1 MSIEF
6 MKFYNAKTAV
16 DDIRSDLDQLSKVLN
31 YLESELSV
39 IRKSAK
45 GERKLLAKGG
55 GGSYEY
61 IRFTYF
67 NYVIDVHVAPPLF
80 ELNALLTSI
89 RDKLLMIYNSLSK
102 SIKVIE
108 KMGNDVKDL
117 KLIGVVIENDE
128 TKLLLI
134 P

>member
-1 MSIEF
+1 
-6 MKFYNAKTAV
+6 MKFYSAKTAI
-16 DDIRSDLDQLSKVLN
+16 DDIRSDINQLNNVLS
-31 YLESELSV
+31 YIDSELSV
-39 IRKSAK
+39 VRRLIK
-45 GERKLLAKGG
+45 GERRLMAKGG

-80 ELNALLTSI
+80 ELNALMSMI
-89 RDKLLMIYNSLSK
+89 RDKLMMISSSLSK
-102 SIKVIE
+102 SVKVIE
-108 KMGNDVKDL
+108 KMGDDVKEL
-117 KLIGVVIENDE
+117 RLVGVVIEDGE

>member
-1 MSIEF
+1 MPIDF

-16 DDIRSDLDQLSKVLN
+16 DDIRSDVEQLSKVLS
-31 YLESELSV
+31 YIDSELSTV
-39 IRKSAK
+39 RRLIK
-45 GERKLLAKGG
+45 GERRLMAKGG

-67 NYVIDVHVAPPLF
+67 NYVIDVHVTPPLF
-80 ELNALLTSI
+80 ELNALMSTI
-89 RDKLLMIYNSLSK
+89 RDKLMMISNSLNKAIS
-102 SIKVIE
+102 VIE
-108 KMGNDVKDL
+108 KMGDDVKNL
-117 KLIGVVIENDE
+117 GLIGVIIEDGE

>member
-1 MSIEF
+1 MPIDF

-16 DDIRSDLDQLSKVLN
+16 EDIRSDIEQLNKVLS
-31 YLESELSV
+31 YIDSELSIMKRFV
-39 IRKSAK
+39 K
-45 GERKLLAKGG
+45 GERRLMAKGG

-67 NYVIDVHVAPPLF
+67 NYIIDVHVTPPWF
-80 ELNALLTSI
+80 ELNSLMSAI
-89 RDKLLMIYNSLSK
+89 RSKLMVISDSLNK

-108 KMGNDVKDL
+108 KMGDDVKDL
-117 KLIGVVIENDE
+117 RLIGVVIEDGE
-128 TKLLLI
+128 TKLVLI